1 MPIYIRRYPP
11 DDSMDWQGEEEDVSV
26 VTCDLEGTVQT
37 FSRGAEKLFG
47 YRAEDVVG
55 TQSVAIFH
63 QPEAV
68 EELVPRL
75 LKQAAEEGLFEE
87 EVTLVRKNGS
97 EFRGRLV
104 VRPVL
109 REGELVGY
117 MGRTVKV

>member
-1 MPIYIRRYPP
+1 
-11 DDSMDWQGEEEDVSV
+11 MDWQGEEEDVSV